1 MKKLLFSLLLL
12 IMTTMQGQIS
22 NNFGKEVKALI
33 EADVTD
39 LMLNE
44 IKSEYSSTFYRTE
57 LKLEGF
63 EVNYIVSAIIGNV
76 LSAKYLKKGNE
87 DVMDG
92 IYDQLNT
99 IPYLIFDSKTRPE
112 MIKKSDTNLT
122 RKISVKSRENGKTV
136 LVITLHKSDDINLQF
151 FRD

>member
-12 IMTTMQGQIS
+12 IMTTIQGQIS
-22 NNFGKEVKALI
+22 KNFGKEVKALI

-39 LMLNE
+39 LMMNE
-44 IKSEYSSTFYRTE
+44 IKSEYSSTFYRTD

-63 EVNYIVSAIIGNV
+63 EVSYIVSGIIGNV

-87 DVMDG
+87 DLMDG

-122 RKISVKSRENGKTV
+122 RKIFVKSRENGKTV
-136 LVITLHKSDDINLQF
+136 LIITLHKSDDINLLF
-151 FRD
+151 LD

>member
-1 MKKLLFSLLLL
+1 MKKLLLSLLLL
-12 IMTTMQGQIS
+12 IITTIQGQIS
-22 NNFGKEVKALI
+22 KNFGKEVKALI

-39 LMLNE
+39 LMMNE
-44 IKSEYSSTFYRTE
+44 IKSEYSSTFYRTD

-63 EVNYIVSAIIGNV
+63 EVSYIVSGIIGNV

-87 DVMDG
+87 DLMDG

-122 RKISVKSRENGKTV
+122 RKIFVKNKENGKTV
-136 LVITLHKSDDINLQF
+136 LMITLHKSDDINLLF
-151 FRD
+151 LD

>member
-1 MKKLLFSLLLL
+1 
-12 IMTTMQGQIS
+12 MTTIQGQIS
-22 NNFGKEVKALI
+22 KNFGKEVKALI

-39 LMLNE
+39 LMMNE
-44 IKSEYSSTFYRTE
+44 IKSEYSSTFYRTD

-63 EVNYIVSAIIGNV
+63 EVSYIVSGIIGNV

-87 DVMDG
+87 DLMDG

-122 RKISVKSRENGKTV
+122 RKIFVKSRENGKTV
-136 LVITLHKSDDINLQF
+136 LIITLHKSDDINLLF
-151 FRD
+151 LD